1 MAVHRYL
8 LRRNMFWREQMNKTF
23 VLASNNEHKLREFR
37 EIFSTL
43 GLDVISLKQAGVE
56 VDPEENGTTFAENAM
71 IKARAVYEL
80 CKLPT
85 VSDDS
90 GLCVDALNGE
100 PGVYSARYGDQPDD
114 AARRAYLFRN
124 MNDMHG
130 EERAAHFTSA
140 IACILNDSTSFVVEG
155 YCHGYI
161 AEQEAGEGGF
171 GYDCMFC
178 PVEYGGKTFSEIT
191 PEEKNAISHRGRALE
206 KFVQK
211 IQEIQGEISK

>member
-1 MAVHRYL
+1 MH
-8 LRRNMFWREQMNKTF
+8 NTF
-23 VLASNNEHKLREFR
+23 VLASNNVHKLREFQ

-43 GLDVISLKQAGVE
+43 GLNVISLKQAGVD
-56 VDPEENGTTFAENAM
+56 VDPDENGTTFAENAM

-114 AARRAYLFRN
+114 ASRRKYLFN
-124 MNDMHG
+124 KL
-130 EERAAHFTSA
+130 EKVPVSERSAHFTSA
-140 IACILNDSTSFVVEG
+140 IACILDETKSFVVEG
-155 YCHGYI
+155 HCYGSI
-161 AEQEAGEGGF
+161 AEEEAGEGGF

-178 PVEYGGKTFSEIT
+178 PVEYGGKTFSEISA
-191 PEEKNAISHRGRALE
+191 EEKNKISHRGRALE
-206 KFVQK
+206 KFALK
-211 IQEIQGEISK
+211 IRDIQGEYVK